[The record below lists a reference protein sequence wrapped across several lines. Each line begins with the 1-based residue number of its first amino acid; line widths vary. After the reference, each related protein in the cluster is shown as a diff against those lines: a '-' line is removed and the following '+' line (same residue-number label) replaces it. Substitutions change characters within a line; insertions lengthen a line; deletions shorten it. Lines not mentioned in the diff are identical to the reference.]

1 MGSILAHM
9 LFYKHYLDT
18 NSTED
23 NSTEDNSE
31 KDFDTIK
38 DETRLFIKDYY
49 YSRFPEDNNS

>member
-18 NSTED
+18 NSI
-23 NSTEDNSE
+23 EDNSE